1 MGNLSEEEIAK
12 LNEERKTFF
21 NATQDLRRN
30 IHQKRLE
37 LKSEFAK
44 KNPDS
49 EKSLALQKELSGLKG
64 QLDGKRAEHRLK
76 MSKLNPDFGH
86 MGFGFHGKK
95 MGNGRYNQGRCW

>member
-21 NATQDLRRN
+21 YATQDLRRN

-44 KNPDS
+44 KILIL
-49 EKSLALQKELSGLKG
+49 KS
-64 QLDGKRAEHRLK
+64 H
-76 MSKLNPDFGH
+76 
-86 MGFGFHGKK
+86 
-95 MGNGRYNQGRCW
+95 